1 MIAGGRYQKSE
12 ILLSKKDGSQTRFW
26 IVSFS
31 AILPYERSPV
41 ARRVPGGAVT
51 PAGKTTA
58 AARPAATSGTTK
70 LRRMNEGSFKENIHI
85 TCKIEYDLQEVRLSV
100 FS

>member
-26 IVSFS
+26 IVSFP
-31 AILPYERSPV
+31 AILPYERSPI
-41 ARRVPGGAVT
+41 ARRVPGGVVT

-58 AARPAATSGTTK
+58 AARPAATSGARVVARQK
-70 LRRMNEGSFKENIHI
+70 HRPQKFNYE
-85 TCKIEYDLQEVRLSV
+85 IEEDE
-100 FS
+100 